1 MKTTN
6 RILES
11 IKRNGAVTAKQL
23 SEEFGMT
30 SMGAR
35 QHLQALEE
43 DGLLQFEDIKAKV
56 GRPNRHWSLTQKG
69 HDQFSDKHRDLTI
82 QVIDAV
88 EHLFGQEGLEK
99 VALERENSVYLSY
112 QTAMADCTDL
122 QAKLTKLVEL
132 RTAEGYMAE
141 LQQIESGFLFIENHC
156 PICKAATRCRSLC
169 QSELNVFQK
178 LLGPEYVVSR
188 TEHIVEGERRCVYEI
203 TTSIDAPIR

>member
-1 MKTTN
+1 MKTTD

-69 HDQFSDKHRDLTI
+69 HDQFSDRHRDLTI

-99 VALERENSVYLSY
+99 VALERENSVYQSY
-112 QTAMADCTDL
+112 RTAMQDCLTLPSKL
-122 QAKLTKLVEL
+122 QKLVEL
-132 RTAEGYMAE
+132 RSAEGYMAE
-141 LQQIESGFLFIENHC
+141 LQETASGFLFIENHC

-169 QSELNVFQK
+169 QSELNVFQR
-178 LLGPEYVVSR
+178 LIGDDSLVSR
-188 TEHIVEGERRCVYEI
+188 TEHIVEGERRCVYAI
-203 TTSIDAPIR
+203 TQ

>member
-1 MKTTN
+1 MKTTD

-35 QHLQALEE
+35 QHLQTLEE

-69 HDQFSDKHRDLTI
+69 HDQFSDRHRDLTI

-88 EHLFGQEGLEK
+88 EHLFGQEGLAK
-99 VALERENSVYLSY
+99 VALERENSVYQSY
-112 QTAMADCTDL
+112 RTVMQDCLTLPSKL
-122 QAKLTKLVEL
+122 QKLVKL
-132 RTAEGYMAE
+132 RSAEGYMAE
-141 LQQIESGFLFIENHC
+141 LQETPSGFLFIENHC
-156 PICKAATRCRSLC
+156 PICRAATRCRSLC
-169 QSELNVFQK
+169 QSELNVFQR
-178 LLGPEYVVSR
+178 LIGDDYLVSR
-188 TEHIVEGERRCVYEI
+188 TEHIVEGERRCVYRI
-203 TTSIDAPIR
+203 T

>member
-1 MKTTN
+1 MKTTD

-56 GRPNRHWSLTQKG
+56 GRPNRHWSLTPKG
-69 HDQFSDKHRDLTI
+69 HDQFSDRHRDLTI

-99 VALERENSVYLSY
+99 VALERENSVYQSY
-112 QTAMADCTDL
+112 RTAMQDCLTLHSKL
-122 QAKLTKLVEL
+122 QKLVEL
-132 RTAEGYMAE
+132 RSAEGYMAE
-141 LQQIESGFLFIENHC
+141 LQETPSGFLFIENHC

-169 QSELNVFQK
+169 QSELNIFQR
-178 LLGPEYVVSR
+178 LIGDDYLVSR
-188 TEHIVEGERRCVYEI
+188 TEHIVEGERRCVYAI
-203 TTSIDAPIR
+203 TQ

>member
-1 MKTTN
+1 MKTTD

-35 QHLQALEE
+35 QHLQTLEE

-69 HDQFSDKHRDLTI
+69 HDQFSDRHRDLTI

-99 VALERENSVYLSY
+99 VALERENSVYQSY
-112 QTAMADCTDL
+112 RTAMQDCLTLPSKL
-122 QAKLTKLVEL
+122 QKLVEL
-132 RTAEGYMAE
+132 RSAEGYMAE
-141 LQQIESGFLFIENHC
+141 LQETPSGFLFIENHC

-169 QSELNVFQK
+169 QSELNVFQR
-178 LLGPEYVVSR
+178 LIGDDYLVSR
-188 TEHIVEGERRCVYEI
+188 TEHIVEGERRCVY
-203 TTSIDAPIR
+203 SIVR

>member
-1 MKTTN
+1 MKTTD

-69 HDQFSDKHRDLTI
+69 HDQFSDRHRDLTI

-88 EHLFGQEGLEK
+88 EHLFGQEGLAK
-99 VALERENSVYLSY
+99 VALERENSVYQSY
-112 QTAMADCTDL
+112 RTAMQDCLTLPSKL
-122 QAKLTKLVEL
+122 QKLVEL
-132 RTAEGYMAE
+132 RSAEGYMAE
-141 LQQIESGFLFIENHC
+141 LQQTPSGFLFIENHC

-169 QSELNVFQK
+169 QSELNVFQR
-178 LLGPEYVVSR
+178 LIGDDYLVSR
-188 TEHIVEGERRCVYEI
+188 TEHIVEGERRCVYAI
-203 TTSIDAPIR
+203 TQ

>member
-1 MKTTN
+1 MKTTD

-69 HDQFSDKHRDLTI
+69 HDQFSDRHRDLTI

-99 VALERENSVYLSY
+99 VALERENSVYQSY
-112 QTAMADCTDL
+112 RTAMQDCLTLPSKL
-122 QAKLTKLVEL
+122 QKLVEL
-132 RTAEGYMAE
+132 RSAEGYMAE
-141 LQQIESGFLFIENHC
+141 LQETPSGFLFIENHC

-169 QSELNVFQK
+169 QSELNVFQR
-178 LLGPEYVVSR
+178 LIGDDYLVSR
-188 TEHIVEGERRCVYEI
+188 TEHIVEGERRCVYKV
-203 TTSIDAPIR
+203 SNL

>member
-1 MKTTN
+1 MKTTD

-69 HDQFSDKHRDLTI
+69 HDQFSDRHRDLTI

-99 VALERENSVYLSY
+99 VALERENSVYQSYSMAMQDCLTLSSK
-112 QTAMADCTDL
+112 L
-122 QAKLTKLVEL
+122 QMLVEL
-132 RTAEGYMAE
+132 RSAEGYMAE
-141 LQQIESGFLFIENHC
+141 LQETASGFLFIENHC

-169 QSELNVFQK
+169 QSELNVFQR
-178 LLGPEYVVSR
+178 LIGDDYLVSR
-188 TEHIVEGERRCVYEI
+188 TEHIVEGERRCVYAI
-203 TTSIDAPIR
+203 TQ

>member
-1 MKTTN
+1 MKTTD

-69 HDQFSDKHRDLTI
+69 HDQFSDRHRDLTI

-88 EHLFGQEGLEK
+88 EHLFGQEGLAK
-99 VALERENSVYLSY
+99 VALERENSVYQSY
-112 QTAMADCTDL
+112 RTAMQDCLTLPSKL
-122 QAKLTKLVEL
+122 QKLVEL
-132 RTAEGYMAE
+132 RSAEGYMAE
-141 LQQIESGFLFIENHC
+141 LQETPSGFLFIENHC

-169 QSELNVFQK
+169 QSELNVFQR
-178 LLGPEYVVSR
+178 LIGDDYLVSR
-188 TEHIVEGERRCVYEI
+188 TEHIVEGERRCVYRI
-203 TTSIDAPIR
+203 T

>member
-6 RILES
+6 RILKS

-56 GRPNRHWSLTQKG
+56 GQPNRHWSLTQKG
-69 HDQFSDKHRDLTI
+69 HDQFSDRHRDLTI

-88 EHLFGQEGLEK
+88 E
-99 VALERENSVYLSY
+99 
-112 QTAMADCTDL
+112 
-122 QAKLTKLVEL
+122 
-132 RTAEGYMAE
+132 
-141 LQQIESGFLFIENHC
+141 
-156 PICKAATRCRSLC
+156 
-169 QSELNVFQK
+169 
-178 LLGPEYVVSR
+178 
-188 TEHIVEGERRCVYEI
+188 
-203 TTSIDAPIR
+203 

>member
-1 MKTTN
+1 MKTTD

-69 HDQFSDKHRDLTI
+69 HDQFSDRHRDLTI

-88 EHLFGQEGLEK
+88 EHLFGQEGLAK
-99 VALERENSVYLSY
+99 VALERENSVFQSY
-112 QTAMADCTDL
+112 RTAMQDCLTLPSKL
-122 QAKLTKLVEL
+122 QKLVEL
-132 RTAEGYMAE
+132 RSAEGYMAE
-141 LQQIESGFLFIENHC
+141 LQETPSGFLFIENHC

-169 QSELNVFQK
+169 QSELNVFQR
-178 LLGPEYVVSR
+178 LIGDDYLVSR
-188 TEHIVEGERRCVYEI
+188 TEHIVEGERRCVYAI
-203 TTSIDAPIR
+203 TQ

>member
-1 MKTTN
+1 MKTTD

-69 HDQFSDKHRDLTI
+69 HDQFSDRHRDLTI

-99 VALERENSVYLSY
+99 VALERENSVYQSY
-112 QTAMADCTDL
+112 STAMQDCLTLPSKL
-122 QAKLTKLVEL
+122 QKLVEL
-132 RTAEGYMAE
+132 RSAEGYMAE
-141 LQQIESGFLFIENHC
+141 LQETPSGFLFIENHC

-169 QSELNVFQK
+169 QSELNVFQR
-178 LLGPEYVVSR
+178 LIGDDYLVSR
-188 TEHIVEGERRCVYEI
+188 TEHIVEGERRCVYAI
-203 TTSIDAPIR
+203 TSPYLVC

>member
-1 MKTTN
+1 MKTTD

-43 DGLLQFEDIKAKV
+43 EGLLEFEDIKAKV
-56 GRPNRHWSLTQKG
+56 GRPNRHWSLTEKG
-69 HDQFSDKHRDLTI
+69 HNQFSDRHKDLTI

-99 VALERENSVYLSY
+99 VALERENSVYQSY
-112 QTAMADCTDL
+112 QAAMAHCRDL
-122 QAKLTKLVEL
+122 RCKLNTLVEL
-132 RTAEGYMAE
+132 RSAEGYMAE
-141 LQQIESGFLFIENHC
+141 LQETASGFLFIENHC
-156 PICKAATRCRSLC
+156 PICKAATRYRSLC
-169 QSELNVFQK
+169 QSELNVFQR
-178 LLGPEYVVSR
+178 LLGSEYVVSR
-188 TEHIVEGERRCVYEI
+188 TEHIVDGERRCVYEVQCN
-203 TTSIDAPIR
+203 

>member
-1 MKTTN
+1 MKTTD

-69 HDQFSDKHRDLTI
+69 HDQFSDRHRDLTI

-99 VALERENSVYLSY
+99 VALERENSVYQSYSMAMQDCLTLSSK
-112 QTAMADCTDL
+112 L
-122 QAKLTKLVEL
+122 QKLVEL
-132 RTAEGYMAE
+132 RSAEGYMAE
-141 LQQIESGFLFIENHC
+141 LQETASGFLFIENHC

-169 QSELNVFQK
+169 QSELNVFQR
-178 LLGPEYVVSR
+178 LLGDDSLVSR
-188 TEHIVEGERRCVYEI
+188 TEHIVEGERRCVYTI
-203 TTSIDAPIR
+203 TQ

>member
-69 HDQFSDKHRDLTI
+69 HDQFSDRHRDLTI

-112 QTAMADCTDL
+112 QTAMADCIDL

-141 LQQIESGFLFIENHC
+141 LQQTESGFLFIENHC

-178 LLGPEYVVSR
+178 LLGNDNVVSR

>member
-69 HDQFSDKHRDLTI
+69 HDQFSDRHRDLTI

-112 QTAMADCTDL
+112 QTAMADCIDL

>member
-1 MKTTN
+1 MKTTD

-69 HDQFSDKHRDLTI
+69 HDQFSDRHRDLTI

-99 VALERENSVYLSY
+99 VALERENSVYQSY
-112 QTAMADCTDL
+112 RTAMQDCLTLPSKL
-122 QAKLTKLVEL
+122 QKLVEL
-132 RTAEGYMAE
+132 RSAEGYMAE
-141 LQQIESGFLFIENHC
+141 LQQTPSGFLFIENHC

-169 QSELNVFQK
+169 QSELNVFQR
-178 LLGPEYVVSR
+178 LIGDDYLVSR
-188 TEHIVEGERRCVYEI
+188 TEHIVEGERRCVYAI
-203 TTSIDAPIR
+203 TQ

>member
-1 MKTTN
+1 MKTTD

-35 QHLQALEE
+35 QHLQTLEE

-69 HDQFSDKHRDLTI
+69 HDQFSDRHRDLTI

-99 VALERENSVYLSY
+99 VALERENSVYQSY
-112 QTAMADCTDL
+112 RTAMQDC
-122 QAKLTKLVEL
+122 LTLPSKVQKLVEL
-132 RTAEGYMAE
+132 RSAEGYMAE
-141 LQQIESGFLFIENHC
+141 LQETPSGFLFIENHC

-169 QSELNVFQK
+169 QSELNVFQR
-178 LLGPEYVVSR
+178 LIGDDYLVSR
-188 TEHIVEGERRCVYEI
+188 TEHIVEGERRCVYAI
-203 TTSIDAPIR
+203 TQ